1 MTISYGSLLWKN
13 ETILVKSKLNCFD
26 GFPFIFSSQKQYL
39 TFEKTSFKLGRK
51 LNFTSENWRKRSKR
65 TDQLKRKK
73 KNSSS
78 EWFWTSSVS
87 RYVNLTLEGSTY
99 RKHKKSE
106 LTNIQILHKTQY
118 YQRSPQFHPWQCSL
132 ASLPP
137 SGMIRICIFKTN
149 L

>member
-1 MTISYGSLLWKN
+1 MTISYWSLLWKN

-73 KNSSS
+73 KKILLQSDFGPVLCLGM
-78 EWFWTSSVS
+78 W
-87 RYVNLTLEGSTY
+87 
-99 RKHKKSE
+99 
-106 LTNIQILHKTQY
+106 ILHLKEACTENTKSLN
-118 YQRSPQFHPWQCSL
+118 SPIYRFCIKL
-132 ASLPP
+132 NI
-137 SGMIRICIFKTN
+137 IREVPNFILGN
-149 L
+149 AL